1 MRPGT
6 SREARKGVTRHQY
19 VLEANWLKSSF
30 AEKALRVPVG
40 TNLTAR
46 EWYAL
51 ATKRLVLSW
60 AAY

>member
-1 MRPGT
+1 M
-6 SREARKGVTRHQY
+6 
-19 VLEANWLKSSF
+19 LEANWLKSSF